1 MAELIFSR
9 ETDCRYCYKC
19 LRNCPVKA
27 ISFKSGKST
36 VLEEECVFCGSCLD
50 ICPQNARSYRKDIE
64 RFLSLSEPFLVSIA
78 PSFFAYFENPLKVIG
93 VLKEMGA
100 VVVQETAV
108 GAEIVSRRYEE
119 VFEKHSGPFITT
131 ACPVVV
137 NLAEKHF
144 PNVLKYF
151 APVDSPLMAHAKFLK
166 TRYGDFP
173 IVFVGPCIA
182 KKSESDLVDVALT
195 FEELEEILEEREGKE
210 ALPDGPYPDRAR
222 FYPTTDGIGY
232 TVSVPWEKKLVVEGV
247 ENLMR
252 VFSRIDEYKSVFIEA
267 SACYGSCLNG
277 PVMKKKSNGKERL
290 LEWQKKLPKE
300 PKVNHLKIDTFR
312 NYRNKSRNVEVPEEE
327 IKKVLVSIG
336 KDDPSKELNCG
347 ACGYDSCREKAR
359 AVVLGK
365 AEKEMCFVY
374 LLDLVK
380 SSSYRVVEE
389 SPNAVFV
396 LKDEKVIYRNR
407 VAGELIQNYPEILER
422 AKGSVGE
429 TLTIEGKRFFF
440 VKEFSLEDGEEV
452 IMLVDITQEKLK
464 DEELDKVKR
473 ETLRKVEEMMNKQ
486 MRIAQEIA
494 GILGESIAETK
505 SSFMELKMF
514 MEGENAD
521 L

>member
-1 MAELIFSR
+1 
-9 ETDCRYCYKC
+9 
-19 LRNCPVKA
+19 
-27 ISFKSGKST
+27 
-36 VLEEECVFCGSCLD
+36 
-50 ICPQNARSYRKDIE
+50 
-64 RFLSLSEPFLVSIA
+64 
-78 PSFFAYFENPLKVIG
+78 
-93 VLKEMGA
+93 MG
-100 VVVQETAV
+100 
-108 GAEIVSRRYEE
+108 
-119 VFEKHSGPFITT
+119 
-131 ACPVVV
+131 
-137 NLAEKHF
+137 
-144 PNVLKYF
+144 
-151 APVDSPLMAHAKFLK
+151 
-166 TRYGDFP
+166 
-173 IVFVGPCIA
+173 
-182 KKSESDLVDVALT
+182 
-195 FEELEEILEEREGKE
+195 
-210 ALPDGPYPDRAR
+210 
-222 FYPTTDGIGY
+222 
-232 TVSVPWEKKLVVEGV
+232 KKLVVEGI

-312 NYRNKSRNVEVPEEE
+312 SYRNKSRNVEVPEEE

-407 VAGELIQNYPEILER
+407 VAGELIQKDPGILEC

-429 TLTIEGKRFFF
+429 TLNIEGKRFFF

-473 ETLRKVEEMMNKQ
+473 KHSERSKKC
-486 MRIAQEIA
+486 
-494 GILGESIAETK
+494 
-505 SSFMELKMF
+505 
-514 MEGENAD
+514 
-521 L
+521 